1 MTTDVASEPRFQ
13 IRATADSHFAWVR
26 TRLALERTAT
36 SWVRTAV
43 SLIGFGFT
51 IVQFF
56 ERMSGM
62 EGVAPALRPN
72 APRYLGLSLI
82 GTGVIALV
90 ITAYQY
96 RMMVRYMWD
105 AYKPLAGDGAEAP
118 HRTPVFAITI
128 GMIFVGVF
136 AFASVV
142 IRAL

>member
-13 IRATADSHFAWVR
+13 IWATADSHFAWVR

-36 SWVRTAV
+36 SWVRPAV

-82 GTGVIALV
+82 GTGVIAL
-90 ITAYQY
+90 
-96 RMMVRYMWD
+96 
-105 AYKPLAGDGAEAP
+105 
-118 HRTPVFAITI
+118 
-128 GMIFVGVF
+128 
-136 AFASVV
+136 
-142 IRAL
+142 